1 MILPGKPQLHPG
13 GAMPSLPLGSHSAKP
28 GAQPGKS
35 PQPDVCACPQEKP
48 LGTLA
53 LQAEDETEDGGL
65 FIPMG
70 RLSFSFLLFLF
81 VRKLISPPTWLSVK
95 K

>member
-1 MILPGKPQLHPG
+1 MIFPGKPQLHSG
-13 GAMPSLPLGSHSAKP
+13 GAMPLLPLGSHSAKP

-53 LQAEDETEDGGL
+53 SQAEDETEDGGL

-70 RLSFSFLLFLF
+70 RLSFSSF
-81 VRKLISPPTWLSVK
+81 VIKLQKSLY
-95 K
+95 